1 MIAATCSRVNGPVSR
16 ERVSRVLNTTG
27 WFARA
32 LTSMNWRLA
41 RPPIPA
47 ESASMSAPPAADRSP
62 SSTRALSFSV
72 CSRPTS
78 HVPALAIAL

>member
-1 MIAATCSRVNGPVSR
+1 MRVP
-16 ERVSRVLNTTG
+16 NTTG
-27 WFARA
+27 VFDFA

-41 RPPIPA
+41 RPPIA
-47 ESASMSAPPAADRSP
+47 ASSAARSVPPAADFSP

-72 CSRPTS
+72 CSRPTI